1 MMNNISIKTVY
12 LILLL
17 ITLPLRSEIR
27 YVSKTGSA
35 QPPYTSWAT
44 ASDSI
49 QKCINISSFGD
60 TIYVGNG
67 TYRER
72 IFMIEGLS
80 LIGLGWDSCII
91 DTRTITEPT
100 TDFATIIFRNKC
112 SIEGFSI
119 IVREYYSGGGTGI
132 YALTASN
139 PIYGEIKNN
148 KFSIAGAGI
157 ITADA
162 FLTIKNNVFETVTTG
177 IDVAGSS
184 TIVIDS
190 IYNNFFNV
198 RDKGVVTTLGAR
210 AVIFNNTIM
219 VKGEYGDAISMASTG
234 TSKIYNNLLIGRS
247 ELSYYGFTAG
257 YIPFEVKNNVAINF
271 RIGIAA
277 RHLRTIRNNVV
288 INNENGFRLIG
299 TEAPDVKYNN
309 SWNNGTNYS
318 GFTPDSTN
326 LSVNPMFVNED
337 SLNFYLQLYSR
348 LIDAGD
354 PSILDKDSTRSDIGL
369 YGGPYGASYKY
380 HDIAPRSPKG
390 ITASIDSNYITISW
404 QPNTESDFHHYRLF
418 RDTLAGFIADS
429 ISLAA
434 ELRTTIYT
442 HPIPK
447 VDRLYYK
454 LTAVDNQKNE
464 SNLSEEIGVILVSAK
479 DKNPFVVQDY
489 ILYQNYPNPYNP
501 STQIAFRLKEL
512 GYVKLSVYDIKGELV
527 EVLVNGYKE
536 SGFHEVSFI
545 PKSRPNTP
553 SDIASGIYI
562 YKIEVLNS
570 KSIPVFNDIKK
581 MIYLK

>member
-1 MMNNISIKTVY
+1 
-12 LILLL
+12 
-17 ITLPLRSEIR
+17 
-27 YVSKTGSA
+27 
-35 QPPYTSWAT
+35 
-44 ASDSI
+44 
-49 QKCINISSFGD
+49 
-60 TIYVGNG
+60 
-67 TYRER
+67 
-72 IFMIEGLS
+72 
-80 LIGLGWDSCII
+80 
-91 DTRTITEPT
+91 TITEPT

-157 ITADA
+157 IASDSY
-162 FLTIKNNVFETVTTG
+162 LTIKNNVFETVTWG
-177 IDVAGSS
+177 IDVTGSTTS
-184 TIVIDS
+184 MIDS

-198 RDKGVVTTLGAR
+198 RDKGIGTNLGAR

-219 VKGEYGDAISMASTG
+219 VNDEYGDAISMASTG

-247 ELSYYGFTAG
+247 DLSDHGFIAG
-257 YIPFEVKNNVAINF
+257 YIPFEIKNN
-271 RIGIAA
+271 IAFGFKVGFSVDP
-277 RHLRTIRNNVV
+277 LWLTRNN
-288 INNENGFRLIG
+288 ISLKNIRGYKSDQPP
-299 TEAPDVKYNN
+299 PDVKYNN
-309 SWNNGTNYS
+309 AWDNGTNYS

-337 SLNFYLQLYSR
+337 SLNFYLQMYSR

-369 YGGPYGASYKY
+369 YGGPYGESYKY
-380 HDIAPRSPKG
+380 LDIAPRTPKG

-404 QPNTESDFHHYRLF
+404 LPNTESDFHHYRLF
-418 RDTLAGFIADS
+418 RDTLTGFIADS
-429 ISLAA
+429 LSLAA

-442 HPIPK
+442 HLIPK

-479 DKNPFVVQDY
+479 DKNPFVVHDY